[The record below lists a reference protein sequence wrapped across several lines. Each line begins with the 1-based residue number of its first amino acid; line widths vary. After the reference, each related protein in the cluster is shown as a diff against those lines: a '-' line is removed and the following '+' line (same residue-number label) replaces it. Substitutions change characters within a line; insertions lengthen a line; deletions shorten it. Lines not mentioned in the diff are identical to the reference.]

1 MGIRRLA
8 HLLALMVANL
18 VIVFSLLNLAPIFDR
33 VFPLNDVL
41 LYGYWLGQMHDGSA
55 IFGIAQPWVYPYPA
69 MLPMLIASFLGGGL
83 GILSG
88 WIIMLALINFY
99 LIGALTSFGTGARK
113 TFVAAWFWLGS
124 LAALGPVA
132 VGRIDTIAAAVAFLG
147 LMALVADRIKLAV
160 GLFTFGAWIK
170 IWPIAL
176 AVASFV
182 TQKKKIAMT
191 ITIAAMNLAILIL
204 AIALGGNSNTL
215 SFLFQ
220 QSARG
225 IQIESPVA
233 TAWLWL
239 AKFRIGEANLYF
251 DKEMLTNQVSG
262 GPVGEVSLIIGLL
275 MFVALGV
282 TAWFGWRAIQRG
294 ESSSEVFTLVALT
307 GVLDLIVFNK
317 VGSPQFMIWLAVP
330 IISGILYEV
339 RNWRFAIIGSL
350 AICAIT
356 QLVYPIFYI
365 DLMSLGYPSL
375 ILLTLRNVGLVAFLV
390 WSTRRLAKL

>member
-1 MGIRRLA
+1 MGIRRTT
-8 HLLALMVANL
+8 HLVALMVANL
-18 VIVFSLLNLAPIFDR
+18 ALVFTLLNLAPIFDH

-41 LYGYWLGQMHDGSA
+41 LYGYWLGQMHDGAA

-69 MLPMLIASFLGGGL
+69 LLPMLLASLFGGGA
-83 GILSG
+83 GILLG

-99 LIGALTSFGTGARK
+99 LIGALTSFGRGSTK

-132 VGRIDTIAAAVAFLG
+132 VGRIDTIATAIALFG
-147 LMALVADRIKLAV
+147 LLALLADRIKLAV
-160 GLFTFGAWIK
+160 GLFTFGVWIK
-170 IWPIAL
+170 IWPIAF

-182 TQKKKIAMT
+182 TSKKKTAIVL
-191 ITIAAMNLAILIL
+191 TIAAVNIVILLI
-204 AIALGGNSNTL
+204 AFALGGNSNTF

-233 TAWLWL
+233 TIWLWL
-239 AKFRIGEANLYF
+239 AKFHIGEANLYF

-262 GPVGEVSLIIGLL
+262 GPVVEVSLILGLA
-275 MFVALGV
+275 MFVALGI
-282 TAWFGWRAIQRG
+282 TAWLGWRATRAGASTGDVI
-294 ESSSEVFTLVALT
+294 SLTALS

-317 VGSPQFMIWLAVP
+317 VGSPQFIIWLVVP
-330 IISGILYEV
+330 VIAGVLYEV
-339 RNWRFAIIGSL
+339 RGWKIAIAASLTIG
-350 AICAIT
+350 AVT

-375 ILLTLRNVGLVAFLV
+375 ILLTLRNLGLLTFLI